1 MILKLENLNKN
12 FNEKNSLF
20 SGFNLEIDSPSIVE
34 LSGKNGVGKTTLLS
48 ILGGICSFSG
58 TILYD
63 EINLKNNYDSYM
75 QKSIFISNSPFMYDY
90 LTVKEM
96 IDFINDLAIP
106 SIEWRKELSILF
118 EDLSLKRYENVFI
131 KDLSLGTA
139 QKVSIIVS
147 MLNQPSLILLDEP
160 FVNIDKESVKVLKD
174 FFKTYIFSHNAIL
187 IYASHD
193 SAIAN
198 NFANKFIHL
207 LERDGHTF
215 VENK

>member
-1 MILKLENLNKN
+1 M
-12 FNEKNSLF
+12 
-20 SGFNLEIDSPSIVE
+20 EIDSPSIVE

-106 SIEWRKELSILF
+106 SIEWKEELSILF

-139 QKVSIIVS
+139 QKVSIERSSNKIDS
-147 MLNQPSLILLDEP
+147 SSLHS
-160 FVNIDKESVKVLKD
+160 IDG
-174 FFKTYIFSHNAIL
+174 
-187 IYASHD
+187 
-193 SAIAN
+193 IA
-198 NFANKFIHL
+198 KSLMKSIISL
-207 LERDGHTF
+207 TVR
-215 VENK
+215 